1 MGNRIIKKRS
11 SKKQQFDVGKYVN
24 SETGEMLAS
33 ELGKDKMSVN
43 ITEEGECVIITSDD
57 YIVLDSKTVR
67 YLSTELSRTEIN
79 SMIMMATDLKTP
91 LNIVYNGPQPHTNQ
105 SLQKFLGYSSKA
117 MFLKLL
123 NKLMKVGVIYQL
135 KGRIRDEI
143 RVIYM
148 LNPFIARKRKTIDK
162 EVFTVF
168 HPFV

>member
-1 MGNRIIKKRS
+1 
-11 SKKQQFDVGKYVN
+11 
-24 SETGEMLAS
+24 
-33 ELGKDKMSVN
+33 MSFN

-162 EVFTVF
+162 EVFNVF

>member
-1 MGNRIIKKRS
+1 
-11 SKKQQFDVGKYVN
+11 
-24 SETGEMLAS
+24 
-33 ELGKDKMSVN
+33 
-43 ITEEGECVIITSDD
+43 
-57 YIVLDSKTVR
+57 
-67 YLSTELSRTEIN
+67 
-79 SMIMMATDLKTP
+79 
-91 LNIVYNGPQPHTNQ
+91 
-105 SLQKFLGYSSKA
+105 

-162 EVFTVF
+162 EVFNVF

>member
-24 SETGEMLAS
+24 SETGEMLA
-33 ELGKDKMSVN
+33 SVN

-135 KGRIRDEI
+135 KGRIRNEI
-143 RVIYM
+143 RVI
-148 LNPFIARKRKTIDK
+148 LT
-162 EVFTVF
+162 
-168 HPFV
+168 HS